1 MDPWAIAGFFALGV
15 VQLLGLA
22 CMFFIARQGKGEN
35 KQQAQ
40 GETIASLG
48 TRISSLHESRD
59 KEMNALRQET
69 QATTAASDRRFS
81 EMESRLERHLIQ
93 VDTRLDS
100 KRKEIDDL
108 RNGLSR
114 LETIV
119 ENLAKTVER
128 LVERDERS
136 RVSPP
141 PSDAGVDMALL
152 RAFAALTRMGVDLGK
167 TPAPSR

>member
-1 MDPWAIAGFFALGV
+1 MDPIYFLASTLLNVLGFGAVL
-15 VQLLGLA
+15 
-22 CMFFIARQGKGEN
+22 FISRQGKGGDR
-35 KQQAQ
+35 QQMQ
-40 GETIASLG
+40 GETLASLSTKITG
-48 TRISSLHESRD
+48 LETARTTDIA
-59 KEMNALRQET
+59 ALRREVGEDN
-69 QATTAASDRRFS
+69 TAAERRFS
-81 EMESRLERHLIQ
+81 EMEGRLERHLTQ

-136 RVSPP
+136 RQ
-141 PSDAGVDMALL
+141 PSAPATESLPDVAMLRALALL
-152 RAFAALTRMGVDLGK
+152 LKNGGDLGK
-167 TPAPSR
+167 AASASH